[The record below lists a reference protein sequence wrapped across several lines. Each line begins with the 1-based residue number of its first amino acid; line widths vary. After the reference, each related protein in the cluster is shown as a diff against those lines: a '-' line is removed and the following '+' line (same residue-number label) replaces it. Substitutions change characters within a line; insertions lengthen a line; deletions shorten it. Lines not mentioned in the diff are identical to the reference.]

1 MQIKIKQS
9 TIMGIE
15 RLTTLA
21 FSIYTNKGAYALLL
35 GAGISRSAHIPSG
48 WEVENRLIEQL
59 AAIQGITNM
68 EDWHQWYKD
77 KYADSATYSSL
88 LEELVKTSTE
98 RVQLMRG
105 FFEPTGDEKELG
117 WKKPTKAHEAIAK
130 LAKEGYI
137 RVILT
142 TNFDHLL
149 ERALEAEDVTT
160 QVIYHEN
167 DIEKST
173 PIVHGKTV
181 TIIKINGD
189 YIDCHFR
196 NTTEELDNYPETIK
210 NYVSRIFE
218 DYGLITCGW
227 SATWDKGLIDI
238 INGSSSSR
246 YNSFFTN
253 VGEASDVMKAL
264 AASRRGEIMLIKG
277 ADDLFTELYEQ
288 VTALE
293 QSNTSRRM
301 NNDVMMSR
309 VKKYLSSEQY
319 NIDYSDL
326 VERFGT
332 EAYDTIM
339 AKANYNFTIT
349 PDQFSA
355 YFELHYNAV
364 KPLIDIAI
372 LAIRWGKAYHIEAF
386 GNILVKL
393 CTKPFKGGDSYI
405 EDTQYLHALGATL
418 LLNAIG
424 IACVK
429 YERYTE
435 LNKILKLS
443 VPAGNFMVFYREPL
457 LYLLGSTHWDYDKLN
472 RLAGVNYIYP
482 WSFILLEKLRSHFR
496 GHFTVDS
503 EYENTF
509 YIWEHL
515 KSLIFG
521 YNQCYR
527 GFFRVP
533 TGQFLHSRVNY
544 KIRQNGE
551 EPYCVFFDSADKLK
565 SEWKPIKQGMFGSSY
580 DEYKKVFDQAEEFY
594 KQI

>member
-1 MQIKIKQS
+1 
-9 TIMGIE
+9 MGIE

-21 FSIYTNKGAYALLL
+21 FSMYTNKGAYALLL

-48 WEVENRLIEQL
+48 WEVENMLIEQL
-59 AAIQGITNM
+59 AATQGAADI

-77 KYADSATYSSL
+77 KYGDSAAYSSL
-88 LEELVKTSTE
+88 LEELVKEPTE

-105 FFEPTGDEKELG
+105 FFEPTDEERELG
-117 WKKPTKAHEAIAK
+117 WKKPTKAHGAIAK

-142 TNFDHLL
+142 TNFDRLL
-149 ERALEAEDVTT
+149 ERALEAEDVIP
-160 QVIYHEN
+160 QVIYHES

-189 YIDCHFR
+189 YIDCRFR
-196 NTTEELDNYPETIK
+196 NTTEELDNYPEAMK

-227 SATWDKGLIDI
+227 SATWDKGLVDI

-264 AASRRGEIMLIKG
+264 AISRRGEIMLIKG
-277 ADDLFTELYEQ
+277 ADDLFTELHEQ
-288 VTALE
+288 VVALE
-293 QSNTSRRM
+293 QSNTSRRL
-301 NNDVMMSR
+301 NYDVMMSR

-326 VERFGT
+326 IEKFGT
-332 EAYDTIM
+332 EAYDKIM

-349 PDQFSA
+349 PEQFFA
-355 YFELHYNAV
+355 YFELHHNAV

-372 LAIRWGKAYHIEAF
+372 LTARWGKAHHIEAF
-386 GNILVKL
+386 GDIMVKL
-393 CTKPFKGGDSYI
+393 CTKPFRSGEITTEG
-405 EDTQYLHALGATL
+405 TQYLHALGATL

-429 YERYTE
+429 YDRYTE

-443 VPAGNFMVFYREPL
+443 VPAGNFIGFYRKSL
-457 LYLLGSTHWDYDKLN
+457 LSLLGSTHWRYDELN
-472 RLAGVNYIYP
+472 YLAGINYIYP
-482 WSFILLEKLRSHFR
+482 WSFILLKRLRSHFI
-496 GHFTVDS
+496 GCFTVDS

-515 KSLIFG
+515 KSLVFG
-521 YNQCYR
+521 YNQCYILDR
-527 GFFRVP
+527 FYVP
-533 TGQFLHSRVNY
+533 TGQFLRSRVEY
-544 KIRQNGE
+544 KMRQNGE
-551 EPYCVFFDSADKLK
+551 EPYSVFFDNADKLK
-565 SEWKPIKQGMFGSSY
+565 GEWEPVKQGMFNGNY
-580 DEYKKVFDQAEEFY
+580 DEYKKNFDQAEEYY
-594 KQI
+594 KQNMSY

>member
-1 MQIKIKQS
+1 
-9 TIMGIE
+9 MGIE

-21 FSIYTNKGAYALLL
+21 FSMYTNKGAYALLL

-48 WEVENRLIEQL
+48 WEVENMLIEQL
-59 AAIQGITNM
+59 AATQGAADI

-77 KYADSATYSSL
+77 KYGDSATYSSL
-88 LEELVKTSTE
+88 LEELVKEPTE

-105 FFEPTGDEKELG
+105 FFEPTDEERELG
-117 WKKPTKAHEAIAK
+117 WKKPTKAHGAIAK

-142 TNFDHLL
+142 TNFDRLL
-149 ERALEAEDVTT
+149 ERALEAEDVIP
-160 QVIYHEN
+160 QVIYHES

-189 YIDCHFR
+189 YIDCRFR
-196 NTTEELDNYPETIK
+196 NTTEELDNYPEAMK

-227 SATWDKGLIDI
+227 SATWDKGLVDI

-264 AASRRGEIMLIKG
+264 AISRRGEIMLIKG
-277 ADDLFTELYEQ
+277 ADDLFTELHEQ
-288 VTALE
+288 VVALE
-293 QSNTSRRM
+293 QSNTSRRL
-301 NNDVMMSR
+301 NYDVMMSR

-326 VERFGT
+326 IEKFGT
-332 EAYDTIM
+332 EAYDKIM

-349 PDQFSA
+349 PEQFFA
-355 YFELHYNAV
+355 YFELHHNAV

-372 LAIRWGKAYHIEAF
+372 LTARWGKAHHIEAF
-386 GNILVKL
+386 GDIMVKL
-393 CTKPFKGGDSYI
+393 CTKPFRSGEITTEG
-405 EDTQYLHALGATL
+405 TQYLHALGATL

-429 YERYTE
+429 YDRYTE

-443 VPAGNFMVFYREPL
+443 VPAGNFIGFYRKSL
-457 LYLLGSTHWDYDKLN
+457 LSLLGSTHWRYDELN
-472 RLAGVNYIYP
+472 YLAGINYIYP
-482 WSFILLEKLRSHFR
+482 WSFILLKRLRSHFI
-496 GHFTVDS
+496 GCFTVDS

-515 KSLIFG
+515 KSLVFG
-521 YNQCYR
+521 YNQCYILDR
-527 GFFRVP
+527 FYVP
-533 TGQFLHSRVNY
+533 TGQFLRSRVEY
-544 KIRQNGE
+544 KMRQNGE
-551 EPYCVFFDSADKLK
+551 EPYSVFFDNADKLK
-565 SEWKPIKQGMFGSSY
+565 GEWEPVKQGMFNGNY
-580 DEYKKVFDQAEEFY
+580 DEYKKNFDQAEEYY
-594 KQI
+594 KQNMSY